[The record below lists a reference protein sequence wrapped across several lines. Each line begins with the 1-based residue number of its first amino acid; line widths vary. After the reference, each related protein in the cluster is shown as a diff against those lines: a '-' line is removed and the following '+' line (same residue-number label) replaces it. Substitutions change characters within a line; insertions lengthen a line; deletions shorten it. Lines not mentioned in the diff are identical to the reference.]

1 MSSNAASSSNEVP
14 GSNSER
20 PWTTNEVLV
29 LTRCWLSV
37 KDGEPLL
44 APPHCLIGDEWSRI
58 TSLFNHE
65 MGEGQKREKSDV
77 VTKWMDV
84 KEEVTWFNRAC
95 SYAKRN
101 NVRCRDEE
109 EFLEVV
115 TEFYI
120 FEHEGRDFEYEEV
133 WKVVR
138 DKQYFK

>member
-1 MSSNAASSSNEVP
+1 MSSNAASSSNELP

-20 PWTTNEVLV
+20 PWTTNEVLL

-65 MGEGQKREKSDV
+65 MGEGQKREKSYV
-77 VTKWMDV
+77 VTKWTDV

-101 NVRCRDEE
+101 NVRYRDEE

>member
-20 PWTTNEVLV
+20 PWMTKEVLV

-37 KDGEPLL
+37 KDGVSLL
-44 APPHCLIGDEWSRI
+44 VPPHCLIGDEWTRI

-95 SYAKRN
+95 NYAKSN
-101 NVRCRDEE
+101 NVRYCHTPKTKGGNISGVDSM
-109 EFLEVV
+109 LS
-115 TEFYI
+115 I
-120 FEHEGRDFEYEEV
+120 KSNAHS
-133 WKVVR
+133 K
-138 DKQYFK
+138 

>member
-37 KDGEPLL
+37 KDGVSLL

-101 NVRCRDEE
+101 NVRYRDEE

-120 FEHEGRDFEYEEV
+120 CEHDGRDFEYEEV